1 VVRAASLRKPE
12 RKIRKLD
19 EQHGD
24 RMSSRHQVAGVKR
37 RRKPLV
43 SKGKVP
49 LELDIRVASEAVPP
63 LATSAVGIEVARSP
77 SVPPV
82 APSGSEA
89 ASPSAHTLFG
99 ATPPP
104 PERPVVA
111 ASVVPPSMPASG
123 FEASGAAS
131 SDAASTWSIPRASWP
146 TEPPPSGARTPV
158 PRDMLVPGEQFGV
171 YRIGAC
177 IGEGGMA
184 RIYQAEH
191 AGLRRQ
197 VALKVLLDASTRA
210 PEGRERFLRE
220 ARIAAAIKHPNVVNI
235 FDVGVHEDTAFL
247 VMELLQGT
255 DLEQEIEARGPL
267 DEATIVDIMV
277 PIVAGLSAVHDAGVV
292 HRDLKPGNVFL
303 AQGPYDDVD
312 PKLLDFGISKAPGA
326 EQLRLTGTGTLI
338 GTPFYMSPE
347 GLRGEEMTPSSDQ
360 YSLGVVMYE
369 CATGTNP
376 FQATTFPEI
385 FRLIGAGEYP
395 RPSSS
400 RPQIS
405 KRLERIIMRAMS
417 LDPAARFRDLRDM
430 GRELLQLAGQ
440 RTRIT
445 WSLSFG
451 ELERPKANGARD
463 SQGAAPPTSPPGDA
477 ARRRRL
483 ARWAPLPLLAAALL
497 VALWTVFSASPNR
510 EGKPLPNTAVSPGMA
525 PSLAALEPAIPLS
538 AGARLAS
545 PSVAADG
552 SPEAIT
558 TPRSS
563 SRPAHPVRT
572 NTGRPPPSGGAPA
585 PKPEDKQPEWDVPLP
600 SAASG
605 QAKPGAQRAP
615 TGVGAN
621 NAPIFD

>member
-1 VVRAASLRKPE
+1 
-12 RKIRKLD
+12 
-19 EQHGD
+19 
-24 RMSSRHQVAGVKR
+24 
-37 RRKPLV
+37 
-43 SKGKVP
+43 
-49 LELDIRVASEAVPP
+49 
-63 LATSAVGIEVARSP
+63 
-77 SVPPV
+77 
-82 APSGSEA
+82 
-89 ASPSAHTLFG
+89 
-99 ATPPP
+99 
-104 PERPVVA
+104 
-111 ASVVPPSMPASG
+111 VPPSA

-131 SDAASTWSIPRASWP
+131 GATASTSSIPPASSP
-146 TEPPPSGARTPV
+146 SEPAPSGARSLI
-158 PRDMLVPGEQFGV
+158 PRGVLVPGEQFGV

-277 PIVAGLSAVHDAGVV
+277 PVVAGLSAVHDAGVV

-303 AQGPYDDVD
+303 AQGLYDDVD
-312 PKLLDFGISKAPGA
+312 PKLLDFGISKAPGP
-326 EQLRLTGTGTLI
+326 EQLRLTGNGMLI

-347 GLRGEEMTPSSDQ
+347 GLRGEEMTPRSDQ

-376 FQATTFPEI
+376 FHATTFAEI

-395 RPSSS
+395 PPSST

-417 LDPAARFRDLRDM
+417 LDPAARFKDLRDM

-451 ELERPKANGARD
+451 ELERPKANGTRD
-463 SQGAAPPTSPPGDA
+463 SQARAAAPATPPPGDA
-477 ARRRRL
+477 DRRRRL
-483 ARWAPLPLLAAALL
+483 TRWAPLLLLAAALS
-497 VALWTVFSASPNR
+497 VALWTLFSPASYPS
-510 EGKPLPNTAVSPGMA
+510 EGKPLLSAAVAPGVA
-525 PSLAALEPAIPLS
+525 ASLAAVGPAIPLP
-538 AGARLAS
+538 AGAAQLAS
-545 PSVAADG
+545 PSVAPDETSG
-552 SPEAIT
+552 PNT

-563 SRPAHPVRT
+563 SKPPHPVRSSRSP
-572 NTGRPPPSGGAPA
+572 RPPGGAPA
-585 PKPEDKQPEWDVPLP
+585 PKPEDKQPEWDIPLT
-600 SAASG
+600 SAANG

-621 NAPIFD
+621 GAPIFD

>member
-1 VVRAASLRKPE
+1 
-12 RKIRKLD
+12 
-19 EQHGD
+19 
-24 RMSSRHQVAGVKR
+24 MSAGKQVAGVKR
-37 RRKPLV
+37 RRESLV
-43 SKGKVP
+43 STGEVP
-49 LELDIRVASEAVPP
+49 LDLDIWAASDAPIAPP
-63 LATSAVGIEVARSP
+63 LASSEIGVDGGPSP
-77 SVPPV
+77 SVPPA
-82 APSGSEA
+82 APSDSVA
-89 ASPSAHTLFG
+89 QPSSSQTLFG
-99 ATPPP
+99 TAPPP
-104 PERPVVA
+104 REQAVPA
-111 ASVVPPSMPASG
+111 TSVVPPSMPPSA
-123 FEASGAAS
+123 FEAPSGAS
-131 SDAASTWSIPRASWP
+131 SAAASTSSIPPASLP
-146 TEPPPSGARTPV
+146 SEPAPSGARTTG
-158 PRDMLVPGEQFGV
+158 PRGVLVPGQQFGV

-235 FDVGVHEDTAFL
+235 FDVGVHEDTAYL

-255 DLEQEIEARGPL
+255 DLEQQIEAQGPL
-267 DEATIVDIMV
+267 DEGAIIDIMV
-277 PIVAGLSAVHDAGVV
+277 PVVAGLSAVHDAGVV

-303 AQGPYDDVD
+303 AQGPYDEVD

-326 EQLRLTGTGTLI
+326 EQLRLTGNGMLI

-376 FQATTFPEI
+376 FHASTFAEI

-395 RPSSS
+395 PPSST

-417 LDPAARFRDLRDM
+417 LDPAARFKDLRDM

-451 ELERPKANGARD
+451 ELERPKANSARD
-463 SQGAAPPTSPPGDA
+463 SQVLRAAAPPTAPRSDA

-483 ARWAPLPLLAAALL
+483 ARWAPLPLLAAALAM
-497 VALWTVFSASPNR
+497 ALWMLFSPPPYP
-510 EGKPLPNTAVSPGMA
+510 EGKLPNAAVSPGVA
-525 PSLAALEPAIPLS
+525 PSVAAVGPAIPLP
-538 AGARLAS
+538 ADVRLAP
-545 PSVAADG
+545 PSVASDG
-552 SPEAIT
+552 ASEAIT

-563 SRPAHPVRT
+563 SKPAQPLRSNRGQRPIGGPPV
-572 NTGRPPPSGGAPA
+572 
-585 PKPEDKQPEWDVPLP
+585 PKPEDKLPEWDIPLSSP
-600 SAASG
+600 ANG
-605 QAKPGAQRAP
+605 QAKPNAQRAQ

-621 NAPIFD
+621 DAPIFD